1 MKLKKLL
8 LIFIILL
15 TPLNVCAIPEYVIPG
30 GENIGIEINFKGVL
44 VVGFYKVNNKYNNKS
59 IKIGDYITKVN
70 DVEINSINDLL
81 SNLKNE
87 NNKITIIRNE
97 EEKVINFKLIK
108 DNNIYK
114 SGLYVKDKISGIGTL
129 TYIDP
134 ENNIYGAL
142 GHEIVESNS
151 KEIVSVNDGSIF
163 ESNIKSIDKSKDG
176 IPGTKNASLITNN
189 KFGSINKNSIYG
201 IFGKYNSNI
210 NNRNKINVGNI
221 EDLHLGH
228 ATIYTVLNN
237 KDIGEF
243 SINIT
248 KIDKSAKVK
257 NIYFEIDDD
266 TLLNTTGGI
275 VQGMS
280 GSPIIQD
287 NKLYGAVTHVV
298 IEHVNTG
305 YGISIDRMLNNEE

>member
-1 MKLKKLL
+1 MD
-8 LIFIILL
+8 IFIYEEQFYIQFFYGGTNHLL
-15 TPLNVCAIPEYVIPG
+15 KI
-30 GENIGIEINFKGVL
+30 
-44 VVGFYKVNNKYNNKS
+44 KVTET
-59 IKIGDYITKVN
+59 IKEAFEKFA
-70 DVEINSINDLL
+70 NS
-81 SNLKNE
+81 
-87 NNKITIIRNE
+87 
-97 EEKVINFKLIK
+97 
-108 DNNIYK
+108 
-114 SGLYVKDKISGIGTL
+114 
-129 TYIDP
+129 
-134 ENNIYGAL
+134 
-142 GHEIVESNS
+142 
-151 KEIVSVNDGSIF
+151 
-163 ESNIKSIDKSKDG
+163 KSIDKSKDG

-221 EDLHLGH
+221 DDLHLGH

-298 IEHVNTG
+298 IEHVNSG

>member
-8 LIFIILL
+8 LILIILL
-15 TPLNVCAIPEYVIPG
+15 TPFNVLAIPEYVIPG
-30 GENIGIEINFKGVL
+30 GENIGIEIDFKGVL
-44 VVGFYKVNNKYNNKS
+44 VVGFYKVNNKYNNKT

-70 DVEINSINDLL
+70 DIEINSINDLL
-81 SNLKNE
+81 NNLNEE
-87 NNKITIIRNE
+87 NNKLTIIRDNKE
-97 EEKVINFKLIK
+97 LLINFKLIK
-108 DNNIYK
+108 DNNTYK

-142 GHEIVESNS
+142 GHEIIESNS
-151 KEIVSVNDGSIF
+151 KEIVSVNNGYIF

-210 NNRNKINVGNI
+210 NKDKIYVGNI
-221 EDLHLGH
+221 DDLHLGH

-287 NKLYGAVTHVV
+287 NKLYGAITHVV

-305 YGISIDRMLNNEE
+305 YGISIDKMLNNEE

>member
-8 LIFIILL
+8 LILIILL
-15 TPLNVCAIPEYVIPG
+15 TPFNVLAIPEYVIPG
-30 GENIGIEINFKGVL
+30 GENIGIEIDFKGVL
-44 VVGFYKVNNKYNNKS
+44 VVGFYKVNNKYNNKT

-70 DVEINSINDLL
+70 NIEINSINDLL
-81 SNLKNE
+81 NNLNEE
-87 NNKITIIRNE
+87 NNKLTIIRDNKE
-97 EEKVINFKLIK
+97 LLINFKLIK
-108 DNNIYK
+108 DNNTYK

-142 GHEIVESNS
+142 GHEIIESNS
-151 KEIVSVNDGSIF
+151 KEIVSVNNGYIF

-189 KFGSINKNSIYG
+189 RFGSINKNSIYG

-210 NNRNKINVGNI
+210 NKDKIYVGNI
-221 EDLHLGH
+221 DDLHLGH

-287 NKLYGAVTHVV
+287 NKLYGAITHVV

-305 YGISIDRMLNNEE
+305 YGISIDKMLNNEE